1 MSEVSEVR
9 TLTISSSS
17 HDYVVSIGRGIL
29 DSYLNA
35 ERLFVIADIRFEKL
49 LKSLGVSHA
58 IYINAIEEQK
68 SLVTVESVM
77 ISLKR
82 MGMTR
87 GDLLTVIG
95 GGITQDVGTI
105 SASLYMR
112 GVKWVYFPTT
122 LLGMADSCIG
132 GKSSI
137 NAGEAKNLIGN
148 IYPPAEVVI
157 DINFIST
164 LQGLE
169 INSGLAE
176 AGKIAFC
183 HGTSSFGQFLELV
196 NGSTELVWD
205 DLLFLVLQ
213 LKKWFIEIDEF
224 DQKERQLLNFGH
236 TFGHALETATDFRV
250 PHGIAVAMGILAA
263 GLLFDE
269 EVEKE
274 SATTE
279 IAKFMTGLVKSLED
293 KNSMFNGI
301 DWEKYASAFKADK
314 KHGQDCYRVII
325 PSKNSGVEIY
335 ELPKM
340 QDSVLRIVN
349 AQKRAIE
356 RVMI

>member
-9 TLTISSSS
+9 TLNISSSS
-17 HDYVVSIGRGIL
+17 HDYVVSIGSGTL

-35 ERLFVIADIRFEKL
+35 ERTFVIADIRFEKL
-49 LKSLGVSHA
+49 LKSLGVSHS

-68 SLVTVESVM
+68 NLVTVESVM

-148 IYPPAEVVI
+148 IHPPSEVVI

-164 LQGLE
+164 LQQLE
-169 INSGLAE
+169 VNAGLAE

-183 HGTSSFGQFLELV
+183 HGRSSFGEFLELV
-196 NGSTELVWD
+196 NGSIELVWA

-213 LKKWFIEIDEF
+213 QKKWFIEIDEF

-236 TFGHALETATDFRV
+236 TFGHALETATEFRV

-269 EVEKE
+269 EGQRDSV
-274 SATTE
+274 SSE
-279 IAKFMTGLVKSLED
+279 IAEFMTALVKPLKD
-293 KNSMFNGI
+293 KALMFTGI
-301 DWEKYASAFKADK
+301 DWEKYADAFKADK
-314 KHGQDCYRVII
+314 KHGQDSYRVII

-335 ELPKM
+335 ELPKT
-340 QDSVLRIVN
+340 QTSVERIVS
-349 AQKRAIE
+349 AQKIAIE
-356 RVMI
+356 RVMT

>member
-1 MSEVSEVR
+1 
-9 TLTISSSS
+9 
-17 HDYVVSIGRGIL
+17 
-29 DSYLNA
+29 
-35 ERLFVIADIRFEKL
+35 
-49 LKSLGVSHA
+49 
-58 IYINAIEEQK
+58 
-68 SLVTVESVM
+68 
-77 ISLKR
+77 
-82 MGMTR
+82 
-87 GDLLTVIG
+87 
-95 GGITQDVGTI
+95 
-105 SASLYMR
+105 MR

-169 INSGLAE
+169 INCGLAE

-213 LKKWFIEIDEF
+213 LKKWFIEVDEF

-263 GLLFDE
+263 GLLFDDD
-269 EVEKE
+269 VQKE
-274 SATTE
+274 SVTTE
-279 IAKFMTGLVKSLED
+279 IAKFMTGLVEPLED
-293 KNSMFNGI
+293 KALMFAGI
-301 DWEKYASAFKADK
+301 DWEKYADAFKADK
-314 KHGQDCYRVII
+314 KHGQDFYRVII

-335 ELPKM
+335 ELPKN
-340 QDSVLRIVN
+340 QTSVQRIVS
-349 AQKRAIE
+349 AQKIAIE
-356 RVMI
+356 RVMT